1 MKQRTSVTIVAAVG
15 EQIVI
20 VPSLLGLT
28 VDVADRRLRS
38 VGLLRG
44 NASGGASKTAVV
56 RGQTPAAGEGVRR
69 GTAVDLFLR
78 RPELPDL
85 FITTRSIDPDARG
98 DNMVVVVLVV
108 NLGRADAGPF
118 TVAAGSRLLRSE
130 RRTVRGL
137 SAGKSRIVRL
147 RLPITARAGK
157 SVVASTSVDPDN
169 RVRERR
175 EGNNDDPTESRLV
188 PFR

>member
-1 MKQRTSVTIVAAVG
+1 VKQRTSVTIVAAVG

-118 TVAAGSRLLRSE
+118 TVAAGSRLLRSA
-130 RRTVRGL
+130 RGP
-137 SAGKSRIVRL
+137 SAGSR
-147 RLPITARAGK
+147 P
-157 SVVASTSVDPDN
+157 ASPASC
-169 RVRERR
+169 
-175 EGNNDDPTESRLV
+175 G
-188 PFR
+188 